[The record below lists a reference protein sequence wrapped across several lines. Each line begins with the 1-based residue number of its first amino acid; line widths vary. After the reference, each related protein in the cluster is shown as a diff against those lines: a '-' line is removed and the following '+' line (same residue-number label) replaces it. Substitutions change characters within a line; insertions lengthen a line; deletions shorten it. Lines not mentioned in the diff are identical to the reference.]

1 MLTPE
6 NYVTGFSVVMAM
18 YSLQMLFIPQ
28 KLNDDHFASKL
39 TPTAEFFCRGGTCG
53 YLA

>member
-18 YSLQMLFIPQ
+18 YSLQMLFMAIRMLGHVCLMNLESV
-28 KLNDDHFASKL
+28 KNCDECSESH
-39 TPTAEFFCRGGTCG
+39 RR
-53 YLA
+53 